1 MKCALC
7 IFANVQNCKRLG
19 DKWMSPYLDLCF
31 TTLQQIYIDLGECL
45 RILNVASSHIDNDFT
60 LSIFPFCYTIDILSI
75 ESKSVWFGLTLHCAR
90 KVRVSTVRI
99 ADKQNSVFSS
109 SRLIVN

>member
-45 RILNVASSHIDNDFT
+45 RILNVATSTMILPY
-60 LSIFPFCYTIDILSI
+60 LSFHFVI
-75 ESKSVWFGLTLHCAR
+75 R
-90 KVRVSTVRI
+90 
-99 ADKQNSVFSS
+99 
-109 SRLIVN
+109 